1 MNRGPIIIRY
11 AQAYFNLGKEK
22 SLLDQ
27 FYQDCQ
33 LLLGYCHEVKDF
45 CVFLNSPVIKPSQK
59 KGVFTNVFE
68 KKLNPYTIRFLE
80 LVIERNRENHLKN
93 ILICFEE
100 LYKQEKGIKSVL
112 LITAV
117 PLEDSFKKELIPLL
131 EKELKAQ
138 VEMTTRVNKNI
149 VGGLI
154 LKVDDKLLDSSIA
167 HQLKRLKKQILS

>member
-22 SLLDQ
+22 SLLEK
-27 FYQDCQ
+27 FYQDAQ
-33 LLLGYCHEVKDF
+33 LLLSYCGKVKDF

-59 KGVFTNVFE
+59 KGVFTNVF
-68 KKLNPYTIRFLE
+68 KKQLDPYTIRFLD
-80 LVIERNRENHLKN
+80 LVIDRNRENYLKN
-93 ILICFEE
+93 ILISFEE
-100 LYKQEKGIKSVL
+100 LYKKEKGIKSVL

-117 PLEDSFKKELIPLL
+117 PLDDSFKEELIPLL

-149 VGGLI
+149 IGGLI
-154 LKVDDKLLDSSIA
+154 LKVDDKMLDSSIT

>member
-22 SLLDQ
+22 SMLER
-27 FYQDCQ
+27 FYQDCR
-33 LLLGYCHEVKDF
+33 LLLSYCKEVKDF

-59 KGVFTNVFE
+59 KAVFTNVFG
-68 KKLNPYTIRFLE
+68 KQLDPYTIRFLE

-93 ILICFEE
+93 ILISFEE
-100 LYKQEKGIKSVL
+100 LYKKEKGIKSVL

-117 PLEDSFKKELIPLL
+117 PLEDSFKEKLIPLL
-131 EKELKAQ
+131 EKEFKARI
-138 VEMTTRVNKNI
+138 EMTTRVNKTI

-154 LKVDDKLLDSSIA
+154 LKVDDKLLDSSIT
-167 HQLKRLKKQILS
+167 HQLKSLKKQILS